1 MKAYKIT
8 IFWYLCNHYCS
19 VMDGWV
25 PYPSTLLHRHL
36 PQLSTYKLKKYLKE
50 LKEEGWITSDMY
62 IEQGDERPII
72 IRGYTITD
80 KAMHTFIYR
89 SCHERERRLCKKV
102 FDFDIGEARYSKK
115 LKGDEFEEYVNG

>member
-1 MKAYKIT
+1 MRVYKIT

-25 PYPSTLLHRHL
+25 PYPSTLLHKHL
-36 PQLSTYKLKKYLKE
+36 PQLSDYKLKKYLKE
-50 LKEEGWITSDMY
+50 LKEEGWITSDMI
-62 IEQGDERPII
+62 IEEGYEHPWI

-80 KAMHTFIYR
+80 KARNTFIYK

-102 FDFDIGEARYSKK
+102 FDFDIGPVSGSMK
-115 LKGDEFEEYVNG
+115 LKGDEFE